1 MCLIQITRFLVGFWR
16 RTVELL
22 VLNRYFY
29 RKKNIT
35 LLRGINERHTRVLFD
50 ELNRSNE

>member
-1 MCLIQITRFLVGFWR
+1 MSLIQITRFIVGFWR
-16 RTVELL
+16 RSVELL

-35 LLRGINERHTRVLFD
+35 LLRGINERRTRVLFD
-50 ELNRSNE
+50 ELNRPNE